1 MCEYCYKNI
10 ARYNGMEILLP
21 SMPTLQLPNLY
32 PKLMPCHVRTVL
44 SDRVRPFLD
53 LISTGRGLVPDV
65 STNSIST
72 DESSFL

>member
-44 SDRVRPFLD
+44 SESVRPFLD
-53 LISTGRGLVPDV
+53 LISTGSGLVPDV
-65 STNSIST
+65 IST
-72 DESSFL
+72 DESSYL